1 MEEQGRHGDP
11 ATPPKAEDTERRSKE
26 KLGLSVNY
34 RPSPL
39 QIKIQRQRE
48 GVRRTEGRNG
58 TAGKTPVRRS
68 PNSRSVLSRARL
80 LVPNKGYE
88 AVGQSADH
96 RPLVQFDSDSEEEL
110 DMSQHSSGYSSSEIN
125 PDLSRQLLKD
135 GYRLDEVPDDED
147 LDLIPPRPVGQACMC
162 CCSSCTVQ

>member
-1 MEEQGRHGDP
+1 E
-11 ATPPKAEDTERRSKE
+11 
-26 KLGLSVNY
+26 
-34 RPSPL
+34 
-39 QIKIQRQRE
+39 RQRE